1 MKSKLTAVEQV
12 SKMAQASNTEL
23 VFLTDEVPT
32 VELFW
37 MGSVHLVVSP
47 SKVETALSAINT
59 LTALGAEST

>member
-23 VFLTDEVPT
+23 VFLADEVPT

-37 MGSVHLVVSP
+37 MDAIHLVVDP
-47 SKVETALSAINT
+47 SKVTDALSAINT
-59 LTALGAEST
+59 LIALGAEST